1 MPTISLALKD
11 EAPVSS
17 PKKSL
22 VQVYFPKRGM
32 NLSYYNDRFDLQVG
46 DTVYVDGKLESSPR
60 SSPPAAV
67 GDTVYVDGKL
77 EGLRGRV
84 TAVNYSFKIKLSDYK
99 RVIAVADTHISG
111 ELRMAGSHLVSF
123 APQTIPYEKIITW
136 FKAPDKEDDVY
147 VSGSDD
153 HSFRLDDLSGMKVT
167 SAIAERGHDY
177 YTENR
182 VVYLCI
188 DRGHGRGI
196 VEGTS
201 PYEIEFDYGGGE
213 IKNLTCSCYCG
224 YPCKHTFAAMLQLRE
239 TLKLLEEKDG
249 FDWNEGGY
257 AAAIS
262 QGAFFSFAV
271 DGKTT
276 GSFVFR

>member
-1 MPTISLALKD
+1 MKQKIGFWREIQENAGKITQPKD
-11 EAPVSS
+11 KTPSS
-17 PKKSL
+17 VPRKSL

-46 DTVYVDGKLESSPR
+46 DI
-60 SSPPAAV
+60 
-67 GDTVYVDGKL
+67 VYVDGKL

-99 RVIAVADTHISG
+99 QVIAVADTRISG

-123 APQTIPYEKIITW
+123 DPQVIPYEKIITW
-136 FKAPDKEDDVY
+136 FKAPDKENDVY

-153 HSFRLDDLSGMKVT
+153 QGFRLDDLSGMRAA
-167 SAIAERGHDY
+167 SAVVDRGSEY
-177 YTENR
+177 YAENR

-188 DRGHGRGI
+188 DHGHGRGI

-201 PYEIEFDYGGGE
+201 PYEIEFDYGSGE
-213 IKNLTCSCYCG
+213 IKNLTCSCYCS
-224 YPCKHTFAAMLQLRE
+224 YPCKHTFATMLQLRE
-239 TLKLLEEKDG
+239 TLKLLDEHDS

-262 QGAFFSFAV
+262 QSVFFSFV
-271 DGKTT
+271 MDGKTT
-276 GSFVFR
+276 GSFVLR

>member
-1 MPTISLALKD
+1 MKRKIGFWNEIQGDADNITCPKD

-32 NLSYYNDRFDLQVG
+32 NLSYYNDRFDLQ
-46 DTVYVDGKLESSPR
+46 
-60 SSPPAAV
+60 V

-123 APQTIPYEKIITW
+123 DPQTIPYEKIITW

-262 QGAFFSFAV
+262 KDSFFSFAV

>member
-1 MPTISLALKD
+1 MKRKIGFWSEHQEEIAAATQSKD
-11 EAPVSS
+11 RLPVSA
-17 PKKSL
+17 PRKSL
-22 VQVYFPKRGM
+22 VQVYFPNRGM
-32 NLSYYNDRFDLQVG
+32 DLSYYNDQFDLQVG
-46 DTVYVDGKLESSPR
+46 DTVYVN
-60 SSPPAAV
+60 
-67 GDTVYVDGKL
+67 GKL

-84 TAVNYSFKIKLSDYK
+84 TTVNYSFKIKLSDYK

-111 ELRMAGSHLVSF
+111 ELRIAGSYLVSF
-123 APQTIPYEKIITW
+123 EPQTIPYEKIITW

-153 HSFRLDDLSGMKVT
+153 HGFRLDDLSGMNV
-167 SAIAERGHDY
+167 SSGVAERGHEY
-177 YTENR
+177 YKENR

-201 PYEIEFDYGGGE
+201 PYELEFDYNCGE

-224 YPCKHTFAAMLQLRE
+224 YPCKHSFAAMLQLRE
-239 TLKLLEEKDG
+239 TLKLLEESNG
-249 FDWNEGGY
+249 FDWNDSGY
-257 AAAIS
+257 LAAIS

>member
-1 MPTISLALKD
+1 MKQKIGFWNEIQGDADNITCSKD
-11 EAPVSS
+11 EAPVSA

-32 NLSYYNDRFDLQVG
+32 DLSYYNDQFDLQVG
-46 DTVYVDGKLESSPR
+46 DI
-60 SSPPAAV
+60 
-67 GDTVYVDGKL
+67 VYVDGKL

-84 TAVNYSFKIKLSDYK
+84 TAVNHSFKIKLSDYK

-153 HSFRLDDLSGMKVT
+153 HSFRLDDLNGMKVT

-224 YPCKHTFAAMLQLRE
+224 YHCKHTFAAMLQLRE

-249 FDWNEGGY
+249 FDWNKGGY

>member
-1 MPTISLALKD
+1 MKQKIGFWVEPKG
-11 EAPVSS
+11 APVNTAQAV
-17 PKKSL
+17 PENPAAVPRKSL
-22 VQVYFPKRGM
+22 VQVYFPQRGM
-32 NLSYYNDRFDLQVG
+32 NLSYFNNQFDLQVG
-46 DTVYVDGKLESSPR
+46 DI
-60 SSPPAAV
+60 
-67 GDTVYVDGKL
+67 VYVDGKL

-249 FDWNEGGY
+249 Y

-262 QGAFFSFAV
+262 QGTFFSFAV

>member
-1 MPTISLALKD
+1 MKRKIGFWAETQDNIANVNQSISENSIA
-11 EAPVSS
+11 E

-32 NLSYYNDRFDLQVG
+32 NLSYYNDQFDLQ
-46 DTVYVDGKLESSPR
+46 
-60 SSPPAAV
+60 V

-136 FKAPDKEDDVY
+136 FKGPDKEDDVY

-153 HSFRLDDLSGMKVT
+153 HSFRLDDLNGMKVT

-182 VVYLCI
+182 VVYL
-188 DRGHGRGI
+188 
-196 VEGTS
+196 
-201 PYEIEFDYGGGE
+201 
-213 IKNLTCSCYCG
+213 
-224 YPCKHTFAAMLQLRE
+224 
-239 TLKLLEEKDG
+239 
-249 FDWNEGGY
+249 
-257 AAAIS
+257 
-262 QGAFFSFAV
+262 
-271 DGKTT
+271 
-276 GSFVFR
+276 